1 MARFSPTEAAF
12 EGFRLTREHPRAV
25 VAWAIAYFAF
35 TLGIAILTIAWTGK
49 DFAAL
54 QTLSQAANPDADELL
69 GVLQKLTPYFLVV
82 LPLQVVFFAVLNCA
96 IYRAVLRPDERGMGY
111 FHLGPDEFRMVALA
125 IIMFLLWLF
134 AIFLVVFVGGLAA
147 GTLGVFGG
155 QAGAFLGGLVGAA
168 AVGTAIWV
176 LVRLSLAAPMTF
188 DQRRLV
194 VFGSWSFTRGAFWP
208 LAGAYVL
215 AFLLGVVILLLL
227 AVISS
232 ALVGVAVMAT
242 GGSLASIG
250 QTFESDVSSVR
261 AFLTLPTLM
270 SQALSAAMITI
281 YYVIILSPSAIAY
294 QGLAGHG
301 PKDAETFA

>member
-1 MARFSPTEAAF
+1 MASFSPTEAAF

-35 TLGIAILTIAWTGK
+35 TLGVAILTIAWTGK
-49 DFAAL
+49 DFATLQAL
-54 QTLSQAANPDADELL
+54 GQSANPDTTELL
-69 GVLQKLTPYFLVV
+69 RVFRKLAPYFLVV

-96 IYRAVLRPDERGMGY
+96 IYRAVLRPEERGMGY

-125 IIMFLLWLF
+125 IIMFLLWLV
-134 AIFLVVFVGGLAA
+134 AIFMVVFVGGLAA

-155 QAGAFLGGLVGAA
+155 EVGAFVGGLVGAA
-168 AVGTAIWV
+168 AVSAAIWV

-215 AFLLGVVILLLL
+215 AFLLGVVILVLM

-242 GGSLASIG
+242 GGSLASLG
-250 QTFESDVSSVR
+250 QSFDSDVSSVR
-261 AFLTLPTLM
+261 AFLTLPTLL
-270 SQALSAAMITI
+270 SQALSAGMITI
-281 YYVIILSPSAIAY
+281 YYVIVLSPSAIAY
-294 QGLAGHG
+294 QGLAGHT
-301 PKDAETFA
+301 PTTAQTFA